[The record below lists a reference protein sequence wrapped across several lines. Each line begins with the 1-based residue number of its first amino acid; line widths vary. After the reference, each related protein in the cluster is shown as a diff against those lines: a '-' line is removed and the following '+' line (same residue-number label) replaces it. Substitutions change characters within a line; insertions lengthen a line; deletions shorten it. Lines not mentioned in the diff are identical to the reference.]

1 MPCTV
6 PIFLQSW
13 TRCQWVRGQTS
24 PGRRGHTH
32 GRVRLQ
38 RWTRHV
44 SDTWLRVLVSG
55 LPSGNVRSKCV
66 LRHLGHRWGAR
77 AQHAVLVRIA
87 SHRLTQRAAS
97 FADGPTRNHCSWP
110 TPRPRWVGCAR
121 LKTRNR
127 FILTPRGRDDAPGIH
142 EASRCQGKMGL
153 TPAGGPRTLART
165 HDNLPGTR
173 EWCTGGTSG

>member
-1 MPCTV
+1 MPCIV

-66 LRHLGHRWGAR
+66 LRHLVHRWGAR
-77 AQHAVLVRIA
+77 TQHAVLVRIA
-87 SHRLTQRAAS
+87 SRRLPQRAAS
-97 FADGPTRNHCSWP
+97 FADGPTRHHCSWS
-110 TPRPRWVGCAR
+110 TPRPRWVGWAL
-121 LKTRNR
+121 LKTPKELSEERPAKPGR
-127 FILTPRGRDDAPGIH
+127 FPQAPHLASLTHSPVLAPY
-142 EASRCQGKMGL
+142 E
-153 TPAGGPRTLART
+153 T
-165 HDNLPGTR
+165 DF
-173 EWCTGGTSG
+173 